1 VEDKYR
7 KSGIGTI
14 ADIPWG
20 THICQLYQ
28 TKGDLLDVLIPYFK
42 AGLKNN
48 DFCMWVTSEPLG
60 VKEAEASLRK
70 AVKNLDRYIEKGQI
84 EILDYSEWYTKSGKF
99 NAGEVLQG
107 WVEKEGKALEKSF
120 DGIRA
125 TGNTSWLGDEDW
137 VAFSEYEAIMD
148 SIIGEHRMITMC
160 TYSLDRCGT
169 SELLDVMN
177 NHEVN
182 LVKRNGAWKTIE
194 SDERKRLKKIL
205 TASEVRFRRLFETAK
220 DGILI
225 LDADTGQIM
234 DSNPFIE
241 GLLGYTAEEMLGNS
255 LWEIGL
261 LKDIAKSEDAFKKL
275 QKEGY
280 IRYEDLKLE
289 TKDGKSVDVEF
300 ISNVYDVD
308 KKKIIQCNIR
318 EISKRKAVEEI
329 SEQYKEQLEELV
341 KQRTS
346 ELEESNRKL
355 LQELTERKQAEE
367 ELRLRVEM
375 LDQASDGIML
385 RDFDGNLLYA
395 NETALKDRGYSRE
408 EFFKLNARDLVVIEP
423 DAGKIEEWWQEI
435 LEQGYRHTEY
445 NVQCKDGSVVPMD
458 VMATKIK
465 SGDKEYILS
474 ITRNITEQKHM
485 EVERKELERKAQV
498 ASRLASVG
506 EMASGIAHEINNPL
520 TGVVGFAQLLAE
532 REDLPEDVREELK
545 IIHEGGE
552 RVAKIIKGLLSFARQ
567 SKPKREY
574 ISINEVVE
582 EVIKLRQYELKTSN
596 IEVINRFDPELPW
609 TMADSGQLQQIF
621 INLVVNAEQEMSRA
635 HGKGRL
641 EIKTELAGD
650 MIHISFKDDGPG
662 IAKEHIERIFDPFFT
677 TKEVGKGTGLGLSL
691 SHGIIAE
698 HGGRL
703 YAESEPGKGATFVVE
718 LPVLAEEADVEETKA
733 ANETGKVIKGR
744 ILVVD
749 DEEVVRQ
756 YLNSVLTKMG
766 HTVDLATDGE
776 KALELVKSTGYNLIL
791 SDMKMPGMDGKEFY
805 RKVEEI
811 NPPLTGRLVFITGD
825 VMGEDT
831 RDFIRKTGAPYI
843 TKPFNAEQLHGLVND
858 IIGGSMK

>member
-1 VEDKYR
+1 MSTVNDNISLAHDILVVDDDKGNLKLLMSLLSEAGYKVR
-7 KSGIGTI
+7 LASSGELALRSIQAKPPI
-14 ADIPWG
+14 LI
-20 THICQLYQ
+20 
-28 TKGDLLDVLIPYFK
+28 LLDINLPDIDGYEICRRLKADKKTNSIPVVFITILENENDK
-42 AGLKNN
+42 IKGFQAGGADYITKPFN
-48 DFCMWVTSEPLG
+48 
-60 VKEAEASLRK
+60 KE
-70 AVKNLDRYIEKGQI
+70 
-84 EILDYSEWYTKSGKF
+84 
-99 NAGEVLQG
+99 
-107 WVEKEGKALEKSF
+107 
-120 DGIRA
+120 
-125 TGNTSWLGDEDW
+125 
-137 VAFSEYEAIMD
+137 
-148 SIIGEHRMITMC
+148 
-160 TYSLDRCGT
+160 
-169 SELLDVMN
+169 ELLARVSI
-177 NHEVN
+177 HSN
-182 LVKRNGAWKTIE
+182 LQLKQLEIE
-194 SDERKRLKKIL
+194 EYSTKLFELNKQFERESAQRKKADKDL
-205 TASEVRFRRLFETAK
+205 ADSEIRYRRLFETAQ
-220 DGILI
+220 DAILI
-225 LDADTGQIM
+225 LNGDTGQII
-234 DSNPFIE
+234 DANPFIKD
-241 GLLGYTAEEMLGNS
+241 LLGYNIEELLGKN
-255 LWEIGL
+255 LWEIGEL
-261 LKDIAKSEDAFKKL
+261 RDTLASKISYQQLYES
-275 QKEGY
+275 GY
-280 IRYEDLKLE
+280 VRYDHLPLVA
-289 TKDGKSVDVEF
+289 KDGTRIAVEVVANAYLVD
-300 ISNVYDVD
+300 SQR
-308 KKKIIQCNIR
+308 IIQCNIR
-318 EISKRKAVEEI
+318 DITERNNAEAKRA
-329 SEQYKEQLEELV
+329 
-341 KQRTS
+341 
-346 ELEESNRKL
+346 ELE
-355 LQELTERKQAEE
+355 
-367 ELRLRVEM
+367 
-375 LDQASDGIML
+375 
-385 RDFDGNLLYA
+385 
-395 NETALKDRGYSRE
+395 SR
-408 EFFKLNARDLVVIEP
+408 
-423 DAGKIEEWWQEI
+423 
-435 LEQGYRHTEY
+435 
-445 NVQCKDGSVVPMD
+445 
-458 VMATKIK
+458 
-465 SGDKEYILS
+465 
-474 ITRNITEQKHM
+474 
-485 EVERKELERKAQV
+485 AQV
-498 ASRLASVG
+498 VSRLASVG

-532 REDLPEDVREELK
+532 REDLPEDVREQLK

-718 LPVLAEEADVEETKA
+718 LPVLAEEADVEEAKGADETK
-733 ANETGKVIKGR
+733 EVIKGR

-766 HTVDLATDGE
+766 HTVELATDGE